1 VMTSFLPVTAA
12 GAMLLIASQV
22 IAQSSAF
29 TYQGRLTQD
38 GISADGDHD
47 FRFRL
52 YELESGG
59 TPVGPSLTLSAVTVV
74 EGLFSTALDFGQVVF
89 DGADRW
95 LEIDV
100 RPHGTDVFVT
110 LAPRQ
115 PLTPTPYALHARAL
129 SSGAITTEML
139 ADGAVSTAKLQP
151 GTLSRLERPNGSGP
165 SAVTISSDGW
175 MGVGTATPDAAL
187 SVMGGRAILEPR
199 LRFQVQDE
207 TPPWANLGGAVGL
220 AVSGD
225 LLAVAAP
232 GDNAVSLVDVADPAS
247 PILRSVM
254 RDGTGGYA
262 NLAGAVGVAL
272 RGSLLAIAA
281 ETDHAVTLVTVTN
294 PALPVLRS
302 SLRDG
307 SGIWTNLAG
316 ARAVAFSTGG
326 ILAVAASQANAV
338 TLIIAAD
345 PSTPGRIGVLRDG
358 EPGFR
363 YLAGASDV
371 AWSGNLLAIA
381 APGDHAVTLV
391 TVSLISP
398 PETRAVLVN
407 NHGDFHFL
415 GGARAVAFSGSLLA
429 IAADTDGAVTL
440 VDVSNPAT
448 PVLRAVMRRN
458 VGSVQGWSAPCA
470 LAFSGQL
477 LAVADRV
484 THRISWVDVS
494 DPTQPRILA
503 MAGDGLGGA
512 SYLRSPQG
520 VIFAGTTVAATGS
533 ADSGLTLFTLEDR
546 TAAFNTD
553 GWVGIGTSL
562 PQASLHVA
570 GDVRVEGDRAG
581 FYVSRF
587 EAGEHSR
594 ATGFN
599 STALG
604 AFTSA
609 TGNQSTAIGYQT
621 RAEASTSLAMGISTV
636 ASGPNA
642 VAIGIGN
649 TASGQSAVAVGSGCI
664 ADGTLAIAVGNGA
677 EALAR
682 NAMAFGFRAQAL
694 HTGSFVWADAT
705 AQAVATSTADN
716 EFTARASGGV
726 RFFSNNRQDTGSRI
740 APGGNSWSSV
750 SDRAVKENQR
760 AIDPRVILEKVADLP
775 VTEWNLVSQDP
786 SIRHL
791 GPMAQDFHAAF
802 GLGEDDRHISSSNA
816 DGVAFAA
823 IQGLYHLLRERDDR
837 IADLEARLTAL
848 EHALTEPPR
857 RDCGSTMRGVK

>member
-1 VMTSFLPVTAA
+1 MRPFIPVTVV
-12 GAMLLIASQV
+12 GALLLLASHAT
-22 IAQSSAF
+22 AQSSAF
-29 TYQGRLTQD
+29 TYQGRLTHNSL
-38 GISADGDHD
+38 SADGNHD
-47 FRFRL
+47 FRFQL

-59 TPVGPSLTLSAVTVV
+59 TPVGPSLTNSAVAVV
-74 EGLFSTALDFGQVVF
+74 NGLFSTTLDFGRVVF

-95 LEIDV
+95 LQIAV
-100 RPHGTDVFVT
+100 RPHGTDAFVSLT
-110 LAPRQ
+110 PRQ
-115 PLTPTPYALHARAL
+115 ALTPTPYALHARAL

-139 ADGAVSTAKLQP
+139 ADGAVSPAKLQP
-151 GTLSRLERPNGSGP
+151 GTLSRLERPDGSGP
-165 SAVTISSDGW
+165 NAVTISSDGW
-175 MGVGTATPDAAL
+175 MGVGTSTPDTAL
-187 SVMGGRAILEPR
+187 SLAGGRPILEPR

-207 TPPWANLGGAVGL
+207 MAPWTGLGGAVGL
-220 AVSGD
+220 AALGD

-232 GDNAVSLVDVADPAS
+232 GDNAVSLVDVANPAS
-247 PILRSVM
+247 PILRSVL
-254 RDGTGGYA
+254 RDGTGGYH
-262 NLAGAVGVAL
+262 NLAGATGVAL
-272 RGSLLAIAA
+272 HGSLLAIAS

-307 SGIWTNLAG
+307 TGIWTNLAG

-345 PSTPGRIGVLRDG
+345 PNTPGRIGLLRDG
-358 EPGFR
+358 EPGFE

-391 TVSLISP
+391 TVSLITP
-398 PETRAVLVN
+398 PQTRAVLRDD
-407 NHGDFHFL
+407 HGDFRFL
-415 GGARAVAFSGSLLA
+415 RGARAVAFSGSLLA

-440 VDVSNPAT
+440 VDVSNPAN
-448 PVLRAVMRRN
+448 PVLRAVMRAN

-477 LAVADRV
+477 LAVADRL

-503 MAGDGLGGA
+503 MAANGVGGA
-512 SYLRSPQG
+512 GYLRSPQG
-520 VIFAGTTVAATGS
+520 VTFAGSTLAATGS
-533 ADSGLTLFTLEDR
+533 ADAGLTLFTLENR
-546 TAAFNTD
+546 IAAFNTD

-587 EAGEHSR
+587 EAGRHAR
-594 ATGFN
+594 ATDIY

-604 AFTSA
+604 AYTSA
-609 TGNQSTAIGYQT
+609 AGAQSTAIGYN
-621 RAEASTSLAMGISTV
+621 TSSGGHSALAMGMGSV
-636 ASGPNA
+636 ASGSRSVAIGNHNTASGEIA
-642 VAIGIGN
+642 VAIGN
-649 TASGQSAVAVGSGCI
+649 RCTANSY
-664 ADGTLAIAVGNGA
+664 TAIAMGMEA
-677 EALAR
+677 EALDLFAI
-682 NAMAFGFRAQAL
+682 ALGYRAKA
-694 HTGSFVWADAT
+694 HHSGSFVWADST
-705 AQAVATSTADN
+705 DHTTATSTAAN

-726 RFFSNNRQDTGSRI
+726 RFFSNSTQQTGSRI

-760 AIDPRVILEKVADLP
+760 AIDPRVILEKVAALP

-802 GLGEDDRHISSSNA
+802 GLGEDDRHISSSDA

-823 IQGLYHLLRERDDR
+823 IQGLYHRLQERDDR
-837 IADLEARLTAL
+837 IAELEARLAAL
-848 EHALTEPPR
+848 EHALT
-857 RDCGSTMRGVK
+857 GSSIPGVK